1 MIVNMKRI
9 LITIGIIMTALII
22 FAAGYFIMSK
32 TVISKMTPL
41 ETGKITGNVYAI
53 KDSFVNV
60 YVIGSD
66 SGYIMIDAG
75 NDPETIKQGLAAL
88 NIEAPGIKAIFLTH
102 SDGDHVAAIPLFPD
116 AEVYLSRLEEQ
127 LINGETGR
135 FLIFGNNI
143 KTDKYNLVDEGQVL
157 QFPGISI
164 KGIQSPGHTPGSMC
178 YLVNDKYLFTGDV
191 LSLKDG
197 KVAEFS
203 KFINM
208 DTKTDR
214 KSIDKLSRLGGVE
227 YIFTSHYGVSN
238 DFGAAFK
245 DWHFSNA
252 DGPPEAESSGS
263 KAN

>member
-1 MIVNMKRI
+1 MKKVLII
-9 LITIGIIMTALII
+9 LGSVLVLLII
-22 FAAGYFIMSK
+22 FGAGYFIMMK
-32 TVISKMTPL
+32 TVISKMAPA

-75 NDPETIKQGLAAL
+75 NDSETIKAGLAAL
-88 NIEAPGIKAIFLTH
+88 NIDPSRFRAIFLTH
-102 SDGDHVAAIPLFPD
+102 SDGDHVSSIPLFPD
-116 AEVYLSRLEEQ
+116 AQVYLSRQEEQ
-127 LINGETGR
+127 MINGETGR
-135 FLIFGNNI
+135 FLIFGTYI

-164 KGIQSPGHTPGSMC
+164 MGIQSPGHTPGSMC

-214 KSIDKLSRLGGVE
+214 KSIDKLSHLQGVE
-227 YIFTSHYGVSN
+227 YIFTSHYGVSEN
-238 DFGAAFK
+238 FGAAFK
-245 DWHFSNA
+245 DWK
-252 DGPPEAESSGS
+252 E
-263 KAN
+263 K